1 MTASPR
7 PARIIPL
14 RPVAT
19 TYGTTPR
26 TAPDPAAAASGSAN
40 DPQCAVPPTPP
51 PLSLYVHYPWCVRKC
66 PYCDFNSHEHRT
78 MVEVATD
85 SESTTA
91 LETRYV
97 DALITDIES
106 ALPDVWG
113 RRVHSVFIGG
123 GTPSLMS
130 ATAVDRLLTAVRT
143 LLPLDPLAE
152 ITLEANP
159 GTVESGRFRDYRA
172 AGVNRLSIGVQSFDD
187 RQLRRIGRIHGGDE
201 ARRAIDIALE
211 HFERVNVDLMYALP
225 EQRLEQALA
234 DLDTAIAAGVHHVS
248 AYHLTLEP
256 NTPFFHTPPPLPDPD
271 HAADMQDAIEARL
284 ADAGFEHYETS
295 AFARP
300 GQQSRHN
307 LNYWQFGDYLG
318 IGAGAHGK
326 LSRHDGI
333 VREMRHKHPN
343 RYLEGASRREFVQE
357 RKTVAR
363 ADLPFEFMMNVLRLT
378 GGVPLALFHA
388 RTGLTVDH
396 LAAALRE
403 ARDKRLIVIETDGS
417 PGGDAVRPTELGRRF
432 LNDLLALFLP
442 TDSSPG

>member
-1 MTASPR
+1 
-7 PARIIPL
+7 
-14 RPVAT
+14 
-19 TYGTTPR
+19 
-26 TAPDPAAAASGSAN
+26 
-40 DPQCAVPPTPP
+40 
-51 PLSLYVHYPWCVRKC
+51 
-66 PYCDFNSHEHRT
+66 